1 MTHADKGT
9 RILFFFAGASPE
21 YARQLTASDIL
32 RIKLLGA
39 TPLIPTLIAYI
50 GCGYAIS
57 TYYTGARFITW
68 FVAAPICAFIV
79 LAIEVAMN
87 ATMSPGTPSIKKGLM
102 SIPRVLFSIVFSLT
116 LALSPKL
123 AIFNGPIKR
132 QIYRQNQEEITRL
145 RNTIDPRVEKLQVA
159 LAKAEAEYNAKQA
172 TCNAL
177 QSDYIKE
184 IDGREGSNIIGNGP
198 AAFAKLAVYNEC
210 KGELGEY
217 KRARSVSKQQLANT
231 QFVVRL
237 EVDKKTQALEQ
248 PAQPDLMEQLAAWK
262 TISEEN
268 SMLGFF
274 GGVILLLFLF
284 LDFMPTWAKITTS
297 VPSYVF
303 AERAENRKK
312 QVNLQAHVQAF
323 KRITEEHSRT
333 LEDAAIKKRQVRMHQ
348 TLLWAR
354 LRKMDVAFKV
364 RRELENR
371 SDLQQMADQLD
382 MKPFRQTVS
391 DVAEFREI
399 TTPLVDT
406 EQQDTNS
413 SNHSKHNNIHPSHTA
428 RHPKPYNMKRIA

>member
-1 MTHADKGT
+1 MT

-21 YARQLTASDIL
+21 YARQLTASDVL

-57 TYYTGARFITW
+57 TYYTGSRFITW
-68 FVAAPICAFIV
+68 CIAAPFCALIV
-79 LAIEVAMN
+79 LGVEVAMN
-87 ATMSPGTPSIKKGLM
+87 ATMSPGTPSVKKGLM

-123 AIFNGPIKR
+123 ALFNGPIKR

-145 RNTIDPRVEKLQVA
+145 RTAIDPRVKELQLA
-159 LAKAEAEYNAKQA
+159 LTKAETEFNTKADACG
-172 TCNAL
+172 TL

-184 IDGREGSNIIGNGP
+184 IDGRDGSNIIGYGP
-198 AAFAKLAVYNEC
+198 AAVAKLLVYNDC
-210 KGELGEY
+210 KEELTAY
-217 KRARSVSKQQLANT
+217 KRAVLVSKQQLDHT
-231 QFVVRL
+231 QFVIRQEL
-237 EVDKKTQALEQ
+237 DQKILALEQ

-262 TISEEN
+262 SISEEN

-274 GGVILLLFLF
+274 GWVILLLFLF
-284 LDFMPTWAKITTS
+284 LDFMPTWAKIATN

-312 QVNLQAHVQAF
+312 LVNLQAHMRAF
-323 KRITEEHSRT
+323 KRITEEHART
-333 LEDAAIKKRQVRMHQ
+333 LEDAAIKKKHVRMHQ

-354 LRKMDVAFKV
+354 LRKMDIDFKV

-371 SDLQQMADQLD
+371 SDLQQIDQQLD
-382 MKPFRQTVS
+382 MEPFRQTVS
-391 DVAEFREI
+391 DVAEFQEI
-399 TTPLVDT
+399 TTPLANIENTDNST
-406 EQQDTNS
+406 PTPSEQNNTH
-413 SNHSKHNNIHPSHTA
+413 SNKKIMHQKS
-428 RHPKPYNMKRIA
+428 YNMKRIA